1 MSNSVRPQ
9 RRQPTRLPH
18 PWESPGKNTGVGC
31 HFLLQS
37 MKVKSKSEVTQSCL
51 NLCNP
56 MGCSLPGSSVHGI
69 FPGKSTG
76 VDCHYWS
83 IIALQCCISFYCTAK
98 LIRPYIYIHPL
109 TFGLPSYSGHPSALS
124 TVHCAVRY
132 VLIIYFIC
140 NINMCQCV
148 HVSILIS
155 QFLPSPLPLGI
166 YIFVIYVC
174 ASISALQISSS
185 IPFF

>member
-1 MSNSVRPQ
+1 MR
-9 RRQPTRLPH
+9 
-18 PWESPGKNTGVGC
+18 E
-31 HFLLQS
+31 
-37 MKVKSKSEVTQSCL
+37 SEVVQSCPTL
-51 NLCNP
+51 HNP
-56 MGCSLPGSSVHGI
+56 MDCSLPGSSVHGI

-155 QFLPSPLPLGI
+155 QFLPPFPSLPRTPCPNVHSVCLCFCSCSGNRLICIIFLDSI
-166 YIFVIYVC
+166 YMC
-174 ASISALQISSS
+174 
-185 IPFF
+185 